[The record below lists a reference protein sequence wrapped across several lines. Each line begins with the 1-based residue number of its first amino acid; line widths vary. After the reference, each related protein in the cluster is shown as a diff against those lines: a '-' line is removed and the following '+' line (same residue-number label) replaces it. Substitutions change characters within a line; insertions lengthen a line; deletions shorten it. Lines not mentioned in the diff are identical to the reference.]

1 MHVAPTDESTV
12 YSGKTP
18 IDLTVH
24 PARATVRHPKRA
36 DSRGSRPV
44 RSLCEHPPNTRE
56 QDDPHVDETPLP
68 VLGDD
73 RNRRQTTEKN
83 RGKQHKSALTV

>member
-24 PARATVRHPKRA
+24 PARGTVRHPKRA

-56 QDDPHVDETPLP
+56 QDDPHVGRFWE
-68 VLGDD
+68 
-73 RNRRQTTEKN
+73 TTETV
-83 RGKQHKSALTV
+83 GKQPKKIGANNTKVR